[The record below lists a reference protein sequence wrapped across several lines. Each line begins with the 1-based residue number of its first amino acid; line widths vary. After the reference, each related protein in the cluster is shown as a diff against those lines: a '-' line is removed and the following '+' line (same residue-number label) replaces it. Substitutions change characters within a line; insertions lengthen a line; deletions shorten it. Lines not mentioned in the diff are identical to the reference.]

1 MPRMYMMRKIF
12 QIMEARLPE
21 RIIRMAK
28 KYMMLRPEEEAAAEA
43 ESTIKEMFCF
53 GENSSNYRFPDVE
66 VNDENQNKLQELV
79 NEYSALIGQEENKD
93 LDLKTFFAGKQIKIE
108 QVDEFEEPRD
118 LFILLV
124 YFKEVCKLRDFEPV
138 AVIETSA

>member
-1 MPRMYMMRKIF
+1 MS
-12 QIMEARLPE
+12 
-21 RIIRMAK
+21 K
-28 KYMMLRPEEEAAAEA
+28 KYIMLKPEEEVAAEK
-43 ESTIKEMFCF
+43 ESAIKEMICF
-53 GENSSNYRFPDVE
+53 GENSSNYCFPDME

-93 LDLKTFFAGKQIKIE
+93 LDLKAFFAGKQINIE

-138 AVIETSA
+138 AVMETLA